1 MHEEISVV
9 AQVSILVLQIGVI
22 IFAARFCGKAAQ
34 RFHIPSVLG
43 ELLAGIIIGPYLLGG
58 IGFGSGLFA
67 NGLFALPASGSL
79 PVSTPLYAIATLGSI
94 ILLFMSGLE
103 TDLRLLFRYSVAG
116 TIVGFG
122 GVIFSFVFGA
132 GLGMIMLKTGF
143 MDPRCLFLGILSTA
157 TSVGIT
163 ARILSDKKSIDS
175 PEGTTI
181 MAAAVID
188 DVLGIICLAVVL
200 GIVGV
205 SDGGI
210 AAADGGD
217 VNWAQIRSIAV
228 KSVVIW
234 LGVTALGLAAAHHI
248 ARFLK
253 LFRPSAVYAILAF
266 GLALLLAGLF
276 EQAGLAMI
284 VGAYVMGLCLSKTDI
299 AFALQRSLRGIY
311 DFLVPIFFVVMGMLV
326 DVRVLGDM
334 DVLTFGLIYSALAII
349 SKIIGCALPA
359 LFLNFNLLGALRI
372 GAGMI
377 PRGEVALIIAGIGA
391 TTTMMVNGEPAPII
405 NPKLFGVAI
414 IMTLVTT
421 IVAPPMLSLLLGISG
436 KGVKKDVTDTT
447 LVFTHFSLPSEVVRD
462 FVLRTLIESLRLEGF
477 RHSEFSRDEDIINF
491 RKEDVT
497 FTLQIKGNDFEFES
511 TNENVRLIRM
521 AMYET
526 LVELHKNL
534 EELKSMA
541 CPVGMNEDIIKGS
554 EAPKKR
560 VALDLDKIISP
571 ECVVNDLKATTHEDA
586 IRELIQVLA
595 RSGRLLDIELC
606 QRDVL
611 TREAV
616 VHTCIA
622 GGIALPH
629 ARTNGVSELV
639 TAIGI
644 SRDGCDTP
652 TGDDSKTKIF
662 VLSLCPKFAEEP
674 YLQFVAHV
682 AAVLGNEEN
691 IQALSAS
698 PEVEDIR
705 RVFLRKLKKG

>member
-58 IGFGSGLFA
+58 VGFGSGLFA
-67 NGLFALPASGSL
+67 NGLFPLPATGNL

-116 TIVGFG
+116 TIVGIG
-122 GVIFSFVFGA
+122 GVIFSFGFGA
-132 GLGMIMLKTGF
+132 GLGMIMLDAGF

-163 ARILSDKKSIDS
+163 ARILSDKKSMDS

-205 SDGGI
+205 SDAASGG
-210 AAADGGD
+210 A
-217 VNWAQIRSIAV
+217 VNWAQIRGIAV

-299 AFALQRSLRGIY
+299 SFALQRSLRGIY

-334 DVLTFGLIYSALAII
+334 DVLTFGLLYSALAII

-391 TTTMMVNGEPAPII
+391 TTTMMVNGEPVPII

-421 IVAPPMLSLLLGISG
+421 IVAPPLLSLLLGIPG
-436 KGVKKDVTDTT
+436 KGVKKEVTDST
-447 LVFTHFSLPSEVVRD
+447 LVFTYFSLPSEVVRD
-462 FVLRTLIESLRLEGF
+462 FVLRTLIENLRLEGF
-477 RHSEFSRDEDIINF
+477 RHSEFSRDENIIYF

-497 FTLQIKGNDFEFES
+497 FTLQIKDNDFEFES

-541 CPVGMNEDIIKGS
+541 CPVGMSEDIIKNS
-554 EAPKKR
+554 EAPKQR
-560 VALDLDKIISP
+560 VPLDLDKIISP
-571 ECVVNDLKATTHEDA
+571 ECVVNDLKATNHEDA

-611 TREAV
+611 AREAV

-644 SRDGCDTP
+644 SRDGCDSP
-652 TGDDSKTKIF
+652 AGDGSKTKIF
-662 VLSLCPKFAEEP
+662 VLSLCPKFAEGP
-674 YLQFVAHV
+674 YLQLVAHV